1 MFNMKKS
8 IIITAMIVICSCFF
22 TGCGSKETSLNIKQ
36 ESFVTQTGGIGI
48 RNLKE
53 LDGYLYYDVTT
64 GIVYWWNGK
73 MERASAITPSAYYA
87 PNGLPYKYNPANNTL
102 EEINN
107 GGTI

>member
-1 MFNMKKS
+1 MKKS

-36 ESFVTQTGGIGI
+36 ESSVSSTGRIGI
-48 RNLKE
+48 KNLKAIG
-53 LDGYLYYDVTT
+53 GYLYYDATT
-64 GIVYWWNGK
+64 RIVYWWNGS
-73 MERASAITPSAYYA
+73 MNMSNDSTAPSAYYA
-87 PNGLPYKYNPANNTL
+87 PNGLPYKYNPTTNTL

>member
-1 MFNMKKS
+1 MKKS

-36 ESFVTQTGGIGI
+36 ESSVSSTGRIGI
-48 RNLKE
+48 KNLKAIG
-53 LDGYLYYDVTT
+53 GYLYYDVTT
-64 GIVYWWNGK
+64 RIVYWWNGATGVR
-73 MERASAITPSAYYA
+73 EYATTPSAYYA
-87 PNGLPYKYNPANNTL
+87 PNGLPYKYNPTTNTL

>member
-1 MFNMKKS
+1 MKKS

-36 ESFVTQTGGIGI
+36 ESSVSSTGRIGI
-48 RNLKE
+48 KNLKAIG
-53 LDGYLYYDVTT
+53 GYLYYDVTT
-64 GIVYWWNGK
+64 RIVYWWNGS
-73 MERASAITPSAYYA
+73 MNMSNESTAPSAYYA
-87 PNGLPYKYNPANNTL
+87 PNGLPYKYNPTNNML